1 LKRFATGTYI
11 VWYPIVPRPEAHDL
25 PRKLKGLCSQ
35 VKKPWLH
42 ATLAIGRETGSKDAG
57 LSASGMFIVN
67 PPFTL
72 KPLLNEA
79 LPVVEDA
86 LARGPGRGWVVESGG

>member
-67 PPFTL
+67 PPFAL

-79 LPVVEDA
+79 LPVVEET
-86 LARGPGRGWVVESGG
+86 LARGPGRGWAVESGG

>member
-1 LKRFATGTYI
+1 
-11 VWYPIVPRPEAHDL
+11 
-25 PRKLKGLCSQ
+25 
-35 VKKPWLH
+35 
-42 ATLAIGRETGSKDAG
+42 LAIGRETGSKDAG